1 MNVKSDVLES
11 VFRPYYSAVEHSR
24 RGELFSRRADDGPA
38 EEFFHAISMDEHFG
52 LLEFQLQVQRALHS
66 SGGWHVS
73 INVLL
78 AEPDIDRPVSDV
90 LEPAASA
97 LIAYAHG
104 LQAASK
110 I

>member
-1 MNVKSDVLES
+1 VSQQLD
-11 VFRPYYSAVEHSR
+11 RGSA
-24 RGELFSRRADDGPA
+24 AYD
-38 EEFFHAISMDEHFG
+38 I
-52 LLEFQLQVQRALHS
+52 LLAAAAR
-66 SGGWHVS
+66 
-73 INVLL
+73 LL
-78 AEPDIDRPVSDV
+78 AEPDIDRPVRDV

>member
-1 MNVKSDVLES
+1 LAAAA
-11 VFRPYYSAVEHSR
+11 R
-24 RGELFSRRADDGPA
+24 
-38 EEFFHAISMDEHFG
+38 
-52 LLEFQLQVQRALHS
+52 
-66 SGGWHVS
+66 
-73 INVLL
+73 LL
-78 AEPDIDRPVSDV
+78 AEPDIDRPVSNV

>member
-1 MNVKSDVLES
+1 MARRMPGTSAAENAQQASQAVSQQLDRGSAAYDVLLAAAA
-11 VFRPYYSAVEHSR
+11 R
-24 RGELFSRRADDGPA
+24 
-38 EEFFHAISMDEHFG
+38 
-52 LLEFQLQVQRALHS
+52 
-66 SGGWHVS
+66 
-73 INVLL
+73 LL